1 MRLCGGI
8 WRTQLEC
15 HAPSQHVTACLPWAR
30 EQHAAC
36 RPSRDHGQRLDR
48 QKSRLM
54 WLVEDWGVDKFRDT
68 IAEYMGDTLAEG
80 KHMNVSLSSRCV
92 GCAH

>member
-1 MRLCGGI
+1 MQRL
-8 WRTQLEC
+8 
-15 HAPSQHVTACLPWAR
+15 APSDTASAVLLPPQAAR
-30 EQHAAC
+30 C
-36 RPSRDHGQRLDR
+36 PCRDHGQRLDR

-80 KHMNVSLSSRCV
+80 KHMSVSLSSSFAGCV
-92 GCAH
+92 

>member
-1 MRLCGGI
+1 
-8 WRTQLEC
+8 
-15 HAPSQHVTACLPWAR
+15 
-30 EQHAAC
+30 
-36 RPSRDHGQRLDR
+36 
-48 QKSRLM
+48 M

-92 GCAH
+92 GCAY